1 MKKSILNKP
10 AFRYIFEIIVI
21 VFSVTLS
28 FYIQDLL
35 NDRNKIELKNVGLI
49 GVKSD
54 LQKDFDFF
62 SLGID
67 IMYSRVKNIDS
78 ILDKEMKNKNEF
90 VSGGARRYFGF
101 IGQDSNYKSMISTGS
116 IEYINSKKLF
126 NLINQYYGRDYD
138 LLKDYSEQ
146 DEKNFND
153 VNDYLNDN
161 FFINSSKL
169 IETSTNEWGY
179 DSIYNINYD
188 NNALQK
194 MQFDKK
200 LINKLINQRWIM
212 RIYLIQLKLE
222 IEKIRELHKL
232 IDRELKSKSNQ

>member
-1 MKKSILNKP
+1 MKKFFYNTP
-10 AFRYIFEIIVI
+10 AFRYIFEIVVI

-35 NDRNKIELKNVGLI
+35 NERDKIELKNVGLN

-54 LQKDFDFF
+54 LQKDLDFF

-67 IMYSRVKNIDS
+67 IMYSRGKNIDS
-78 ILDKEMKNKNEF
+78 ILDKEVKNKNEF

-101 IGQDSNYKSMISTGS
+101 IGQDSNYRSMISTGS

-126 NLINQYYGRDYD
+126 KSVNQYYGRDYD

-146 DEKNFND
+146 DEENFND
-153 VNDYLNDN
+153 VNHYLNDN

-169 IETSTNEWGY
+169 IEISSNEWGY
-179 DSIYNINYD
+179 DLS
-188 NNALQK
+188 
-194 MQFDKK
+194 
-200 LINKLINQRWIM
+200 LIHI
-212 RIYLIQLKLE
+212 
-222 IEKIRELHKL
+222 
-232 IDRELKSKSNQ
+232 

>member
-1 MKKSILNKP
+1 MKNSLLNKP
-10 AFRYIFEIIVI
+10 GFRYIFEIVVI

-35 NDRNKIELKNVGLI
+35 NDRNKIELKNVGLN

-78 ILDKEMKNKNEF
+78 ILDKEVKNKNEF

-169 IETSTNEWGY
+169 IETSPNEWGY

-200 LINKLINQRWIM
+200 LINRLINQRWIM

-222 IEKIRELHKL
+222 IEKIRELNKL
-232 IDRELKSKSNQ
+232 IDRELKD

>member
-1 MKKSILNKP
+1 MKNSLLNKP

-35 NDRNKIELKNVGLI
+35 NDRNKIELKNVGLN

-78 ILDKEMKNKNEF
+78 ILDKEVKNKNEF

-169 IETSTNEWGY
+169 IETSPNEWGY

-200 LINKLINQRWIM
+200 LINRLINQRWIM

-222 IEKIRELHKL
+222 IEKIRELNKL
-232 IDRELKSKSNQ
+232 IDRELKD

>member
-1 MKKSILNKP
+1 MKKSIINTL

-28 FYIQDLL
+28 FYIQELL
-35 NDRNKIELKNVGLI
+35 NDKNKVELKNIGLN

-54 LQKDFDFF
+54 LDKDLDFF

-78 ILDKEMKNKNEF
+78 ILDKKFKNKNDF
-90 VSGGARRYFGF
+90 ISGGARRYFGF

-126 NLINQYYGRDYD
+126 NLINQYYERDYD

-153 VNDYLNDN
+153 INDYLNEN
-161 FFINSSKL
+161 YFVNSSKL
-169 IETSTNEWGY
+169 VKISSNRWGY
-179 DSIYNINYD
+179 DSIYNMNYD
-188 NNALQK
+188 DSSLEK

-200 LINKLINQRWIM
+200 LINRLINQRWIM

-222 IEKIRELHKL
+222 IKKISELNKF
-232 IDRELKSKSNQ
+232 IDIELNKNI

>member
-1 MKKSILNKP
+1 MKRSILNKP

-78 ILDKEMKNKNEF
+78 ILDKEVKNKNEF

-161 FFINSSKL
+161 FFIDSSKL
-169 IETSTNEWGY
+169 IETSPNKWGY
-179 DSIYNINYD
+179 DSVYNINYD

-194 MQFDKK
+194 MQLDKK
-200 LINKLINQRWIM
+200 LINRLINQRWIM

-222 IEKIRELHKL
+222 IEKIRELNKL
-232 IDRELKSKSNQ
+232 IDRELKK

>member
-1 MKKSILNKP
+1 MKNSLLNKP

-35 NDRNKIELKNVGLI
+35 NERDKIELKNVGLN

-54 LQKDFDFF
+54 LQKDLDFF

-78 ILDKEMKNKNEF
+78 ILDKEVKNKNEF

-101 IGQDSNYKSMISTGS
+101 IGQDSNYRSMISTGS

-126 NLINQYYGRDYD
+126 KSVNQYYGRDYD

-146 DEKNFND
+146 DEENFND
-153 VNDYLNDN
+153 VNHYLNDN

-169 IETSTNEWGY
+169 IEISSNEWGY
-179 DSIYNINYD
+179 DSLYNINYD
-188 NNALQK
+188 NNTLQK

-200 LINKLINQRWIM
+200 FINKLINQRWMM
-212 RIYLIQLKLE
+212 RIYLIQLKLD
-222 IEKIRELHKL
+222 IEKIRELNIL
-232 IDRELKSKSNQ
+232 IDNEL

>member
-1 MKKSILNKP
+1 MKNSLLNKP

-35 NDRNKIELKNVGLI
+35 NDRNKIELKNVGLN

-78 ILDKEMKNKNEF
+78 ILDKEVKNKNEF

-169 IETSTNEWGY
+169 IETSPNEWGY

-200 LINKLINQRWIM
+200 LINRLINQRWIM

-222 IEKIRELHKL
+222 IEKIRELNKL
-232 IDRELKSKSNQ
+232 IDRELKE

>member
-1 MKKSILNKP
+1 MKKFFYNTT
-10 AFRYIFEIIVI
+10 AFRYIFEIVVI

-35 NDRNKIELKNVGLI
+35 NERDKIELKNVGLN

-54 LQKDFDFF
+54 LQKDLDFF

-78 ILDKEMKNKNEF
+78 ILDKEVKNKNEF

-101 IGQDSNYKSMISTGS
+101 IGQDSNYRSMISTGS

-126 NLINQYYGRDYD
+126 KSVNQYYGRDYD

-146 DEKNFND
+146 DEENFND
-153 VNDYLNDN
+153 VNHYLNDN

-169 IETSTNEWGY
+169 IEISSNEWGY
-179 DSIYNINYD
+179 DSLYNINYD
-188 NNALQK
+188 NNTLQK

-200 LINKLINQRWIM
+200 FINKLINQRWMM
-212 RIYLIQLKLE
+212 RIYLIQLKLD
-222 IEKIRELHKL
+222 IEKIRELNIL
-232 IDRELKSKSNQ
+232 IDNELKE

>member
-1 MKKSILNKP
+1 MRKSIINTP

-35 NDRNKIELKNVGLI
+35 NDRDKIKLKNVSLN

-54 LQKDFDFF
+54 LQKDLGFF

-67 IMYSRVKNIDS
+67 IMYSRGKNIDS
-78 ILDKEMKNKNEF
+78 ILDKEVKNKNEF

-101 IGQDSNYKSMISTGS
+101 IGQDSNYRSMISTGS

-126 NLINQYYGRDYD
+126 KSVNQYYGRDYD

-146 DEKNFND
+146 DEENFND
-153 VNDYLNDN
+153 VNHYLNDN

-169 IETSTNEWGY
+169 IEISSNEWGY
-179 DSIYNINYD
+179 DSLYNINYD
-188 NNALQK
+188 NNTLQK

-200 LINKLINQRWIM
+200 FINKLINQRWMM
-212 RIYLIQLKLE
+212 RIYLIQLKLD
-222 IEKIRELHKL
+222 IEKIRELNIL
-232 IDRELKSKSNQ
+232 IDNELKE

>member
-1 MKKSILNKP
+1 MKKFFYNTP
-10 AFRYIFEIIVI
+10 AFRYIFEIVVI

-35 NDRNKIELKNVGLI
+35 NERDKIELKNVGLN

-54 LQKDFDFF
+54 LQKDLDFF

-78 ILDKEMKNKNEF
+78 ILDKEVKNKNEF

-101 IGQDSNYKSMISTGS
+101 IGQDSNYRSMISTGS

-126 NLINQYYGRDYD
+126 KSVNQYYGRDYD

-146 DEKNFND
+146 DEENFND
-153 VNDYLNDN
+153 VNHYLNDN
-161 FFINSSKL
+161 FFVNSSKL
-169 IETSTNEWGY
+169 IEISSNEWGY
-179 DSIYNINYD
+179 DSLYNINYD
-188 NNALQK
+188 NNTLQK

-200 LINKLINQRWIM
+200 FINKLINQRWMM
-212 RIYLIQLKLE
+212 RIYLIQLKLD
-222 IEKIRELHKL
+222 IEKIRELNIL
-232 IDRELKSKSNQ
+232 IDNELKE

>member
-1 MKKSILNKP
+1 M
-10 AFRYIFEIIVI
+10 I

-35 NDRNKIELKNVGLI
+35 NERDKIELKNVGLN

-54 LQKDFDFF
+54 LQKDLDFF

-78 ILDKEMKNKNEF
+78 ILDKEVKNKNEF

-101 IGQDSNYKSMISTGS
+101 IGQDSNYRSMISTGS

-126 NLINQYYGRDYD
+126 KSVNQYYGRDYD

-146 DEKNFND
+146 DEENFND
-153 VNDYLNDN
+153 VNHYLNDN

-169 IETSTNEWGY
+169 IEISSNEWGY
-179 DSIYNINYD
+179 DSLYNINYD
-188 NNALQK
+188 NNTLQK

-200 LINKLINQRWIM
+200 FINKLINQRWMM
-212 RIYLIQLKLE
+212 RIYLIQLKLD
-222 IEKIRELHKL
+222 IEKIRELNIL
-232 IDRELKSKSNQ
+232 IDNELKE

>member
-1 MKKSILNKP
+1 MKKFFYNTT
-10 AFRYIFEIIVI
+10 AFRYIFEIVVI

-35 NDRNKIELKNVGLI
+35 NERDKIELKNVGLN

-54 LQKDFDFF
+54 LQKDLDFF

-78 ILDKEMKNKNEF
+78 ILDKEVKNKNEF

-101 IGQDSNYKSMISTGS
+101 IGQDSNYRSMISTGS

-126 NLINQYYGRDYD
+126 KSVNQYYGRDYD

-146 DEKNFND
+146 DEENFND
-153 VNDYLNDN
+153 VNHYLNDN
-161 FFINSSKL
+161 FFVNSSKL
-169 IETSTNEWGY
+169 IEISSNEWGY
-179 DSIYNINYD
+179 DSLYNINYD
-188 NNALQK
+188 NNTLQK

-200 LINKLINQRWIM
+200 FINKLINQRWMM
-212 RIYLIQLKLE
+212 RIYLIQLKLD
-222 IEKIRELHKL
+222 IEKIRELNIL
-232 IDRELKSKSNQ
+232 IDNELKE

>member
-1 MKKSILNKP
+1 MKKFFYNTT
-10 AFRYIFEIIVI
+10 AFRYIFEIVVI

-35 NDRNKIELKNVGLI
+35 NERDKIELKNVGLN

-54 LQKDFDFF
+54 LQKDLDFF

-78 ILDKEMKNKNEF
+78 ILDKEVKNKNEF

-101 IGQDSNYKSMISTGS
+101 IGQDSNYRSMISTGS

-126 NLINQYYGRDYD
+126 KSVNQYYGRDYD

-146 DEKNFND
+146 DEENFND
-153 VNDYLNDN
+153 INHYLNDN

-169 IETSTNEWGY
+169 IEISSNEWGY
-179 DSIYNINYD
+179 DSLYNINYD
-188 NNALQK
+188 NNTLQK

-200 LINKLINQRWIM
+200 FINKLINQRWMM
-212 RIYLIQLKLE
+212 RIYLIQLKLD
-222 IEKIRELHKL
+222 IEKIRELNIL
-232 IDRELKSKSNQ
+232 IDNELKE

>member
-1 MKKSILNKP
+1 MKKFFYNTP
-10 AFRYIFEIIVI
+10 AFRYIFEIVVI

-35 NDRNKIELKNVGLI
+35 NERDKIELKNVGLN

-54 LQKDFDFF
+54 LQKDLDFF

-78 ILDKEMKNKNEF
+78 ILDKEVKNKNEF

-101 IGQDSNYKSMISTGS
+101 IGQDSNYRSMISTGS

-126 NLINQYYGRDYD
+126 KSVNQYYGRDYD

-146 DEKNFND
+146 DEENFND
-153 VNDYLNDN
+153 VNHYLNDN

-169 IETSTNEWGY
+169 IEISSNEWGY
-179 DSIYNINYD
+179 DSLYNINYD
-188 NNALQK
+188 NNTLQK

-200 LINKLINQRWIM
+200 FINKLINQRWMM
-212 RIYLIQLKLE
+212 RIYLIQLKLD
-222 IEKIRELHKL
+222 IEKIRELNIL
-232 IDRELKSKSNQ
+232 IDNELKE

>member
-1 MKKSILNKP
+1 MKNSLLNKP

-35 NDRNKIELKNVGLI
+35 NDRNKIELKNVGLN

-54 LQKDFDFF
+54 LQKDLDFF

-78 ILDKEMKNKNEF
+78 ILDKGVKNKNEF

-126 NLINQYYGRDYD
+126 KSVNQYYGRDYD

-146 DEKNFND
+146 DEENFND
-153 VNDYLNDN
+153 VNRYLNDN
-161 FFINSSKL
+161 FFVNSSKL
-169 IETSTNEWGY
+169 IEISSNEWGY
-179 DSIYNINYD
+179 DSLYNINYD
-188 NNALQK
+188 NNTLQK

-200 LINKLINQRWIM
+200 FINKLINQRWMM
-212 RIYLIQLKLE
+212 RIYLIQLKLD
-222 IEKIRELHKL
+222 IEKIRELNIL
-232 IDRELKSKSNQ
+232 IDNELKE

>member
-1 MKKSILNKP
+1 MKNSLLNKP
-10 AFRYIFEIIVI
+10 AFRYIFEIVVI

-35 NDRNKIELKNVGLI
+35 NDRNKIELKNVGLN

-54 LQKDFDFF
+54 LQKDLDFF

-67 IMYSRVKNIDS
+67 IIYSRVKNIDS
-78 ILDKEMKNKNEF
+78 ILDKEVKNKNEF

-101 IGQDSNYKSMISTGS
+101 IGQDSNYRSMISTGS

-146 DEKNFND
+146 DEKNFNN

-169 IETSTNEWGY
+169 IETSPNKWGY

-188 NNALQK
+188 YNTLQK

-200 LINKLINQRWIM
+200 FINRLLNQRWIM

-222 IEKIRELHKL
+222 IEKIRELNKL
-232 IDRELKSKSNQ
+232 IDSELKE

>member
-1 MKKSILNKP
+1 MKKSIINTP

-35 NDRNKIELKNVGLI
+35 NDRNKIELKNVGLN

-54 LQKDFDFF
+54 LQKDLDFF

-78 ILDKEMKNKNEF
+78 ILDKEVKNKNEF

-169 IETSTNEWGY
+169 IETSPNEWGY

-200 LINKLINQRWIM
+200 FINRLINQRWIM

-222 IEKIRELHKL
+222 IDKIRELNML
-232 IDRELKSKSNQ
+232 IDRELKE

>member
-1 MKKSILNKP
+1 MKNSLLNKP

-35 NDRNKIELKNVGLI
+35 NDRNKIELKNVGLN

-78 ILDKEMKNKNEF
+78 ILDKEVKNKNEF

-169 IETSTNEWGY
+169 IETSPNEWGY

-200 LINKLINQRWIM
+200 FINKLINQRWIM

-222 IEKIRELHKL
+222 IEKIRELNKL
-232 IDRELKSKSNQ
+232 IDRELKD